1 MMFLRAATELTPSM
15 LMLIK
20 LISDESNRMLLIGT
34 KINLR
39 RQSSG

>member
-20 LISDESNRMLLIGT
+20 LMSDESNRMLLIGT

-39 RQSSG
+39 RQSSE